1 MYNAFKV
8 QNDDT
13 REAQA
18 AVSEQSLFALGV
30 QIRDASDRVLLD
42 ALTTL
47 SKSNGHAVVQHGA
60 RLAVVGELLVA
71 MLTHLPNAMRV
82 EIAASFRDRIEDLMS
97 LGDDRCLPEKYH
109 SALLTEVNRYLN
121 ALRVG

>member
-1 MYNAFKV
+1 MYNVLKV

-18 AVSEQSLFALGV
+18 AVSDQSLLALGV

-42 ALTTL
+42 ALATL
-47 SKSNGHAVVQHGA
+47 SKANGQAVVQHGA
-60 RLAVVGELLVA
+60 RLAVVGELLVC
-71 MLTHLPNAMRV
+71 MLTHLPNAMRAD
-82 EIAASFRDRIEDLMS
+82 IAASFRDRIEDLLS

-121 ALRVG
+121 ALRVD